1 MEMTPKISYYS
12 SKTLDMFARR
22 KQLINELKLERKSNN
37 PAKDI
42 SVLLLE
48 LSILKKSLRIQT
60 SLDLETHRNKVIMN
74 ALEKRQSIKKARK
87 QLMTRRE
94 VYEIS
99 TNDGISFY
107 NELYNMNDN
116 DAKMAKA
123 ALSNFKYL
131 DSNKDEVLPFLEDE
145 VSRTLL
151 SMGRFKM
158 VGPDKMCSDVLRFCG
173 KILIQ
178 ILTDRF
184 NFYVKNCLTP
194 KEWKKSTILLL
205 HKKGSKSDISNFRP
219 LSLTSH
225 VYKIFSSLIL
235 SRMQNRLQKELCP
248 YQYGFRKNKSI
259 CDAIIVVEN
268 ILAKAYEYQWEI
280 GVAFLDYTKAF
291 DTIIRERIYETL
303 ALCGFESQLI
313 KIIMDLNSD
322 LKANVLG
329 KWVRIE
335 KGVRQ
340 GCPLSPVL
348 FIIGLEGIKRLI
360 DSKLNNKFAI
370 WGHQYNMICYADDTA
385 I

>member
-1 MEMTPKISYYS
+1 MFNPTFSDHKLLLGSIKNKVSKCIKLNKKKFYLQKKWRPEHEDIIEQLAASSFKEWKKCADSQEFDIDKDYVNFTKIILKIHRKAMEMTPKISYYS
-12 SKTLDMFARR
+12 SKTLDMFASR

-37 PAKDI
+37 SVKDI

-107 NELYNMNDN
+107 NKLYNMNDN

-131 DSNKDEVLPFLEDE
+131 DNNKDEVLPFLEDE

-173 KILIQ
+173 RILIQ

-194 KEWKKSTILLL
+194 KEWKKSIILLL

-235 SRMQNRLQKELCP
+235 SRMQNRLQKEIGP
-248 YQYGFRKNKSI
+248 YQYGFRKNRST
-259 CDAIIVVEN
+259 CDAILVVEN

-291 DTIIRERIYETL
+291 DTIIP
-303 ALCGFESQLI
+303 Q
-313 KIIMDLNSD
+313 K
-322 LKANVLG
+322 
-329 KWVRIE
+329 
-335 KGVRQ
+335 
-340 GCPLSPVL
+340 
-348 FIIGLEGIKRLI
+348 
-360 DSKLNNKFAI
+360 
-370 WGHQYNMICYADDTA
+370 
-385 I
+385 